1 MKLILKVYDA
11 LLTVLITLLIL
22 LELILTGCHYKG
34 YDWYV
39 ITSDSMYPTIKRGDA
54 TLIDTND
61 RWDVAEGDIV
71 CFRVSATN
79 VTHRI
84 YSVNEDGT
92 YTTKGDANETID
104 PSNIKKNQIRGTVK
118 FKSSIFGKVLDTFT
132 KIGVKKFSI
141 VSIGLLV
148 VRFVITL
155 FSKN

>member
-1 MKLILKVYDA
+1 M
-11 LLTVLITLLIL
+11 
-22 LELILTGCHYKG
+22 
-34 YDWYV
+34 

-92 YTTKGDANETID
+92 YTTKGDANETVD

-132 KIGVKKFSI
+132 KIGVKKISI

-148 VRFVITL
+148 IRFVITL